1 METKSVKQYNNII
14 LVPTDFSE
22 VCDNAINHGA
32 EMAKSLGYKLCILH
46 VINRETKSRLKKEN
60 LDLTEVVKTLK
71 EIKAKYAKKNK
82 IEIDTIAV
90 EGSIFSAIQEVAHEV
105 KANMMVLGTHGKK
118 GLQKVFGS
126 YALRVVLESPI
137 PVIVVQK
144 RSFGHGFKDIVFPV
158 SNDLEARQKVQN
170 ALKIA
175 KLFNSRIHIFQSKER
190 DTALQ
195 NRVNI
200 ITRQIT
206 EIFDKEKVKYFAI
219 QAEKASG
226 YADQVLSYAVLKKA
240 DLIMIMTQPN
250 VDVPGF
256 SLSNWDEKL
265 MFNDAQIPVM
275 CTNPLDVVVNFWE
288 TSSAY

>member
-1 METKSVKQYNNII
+1 MESKSVKQYNNII

-90 EGSIFSAIQEVAHEV
+90 EGSIFSAIQEVAHEI

-137 PVIVVQK
+137 PVFVVQK
-144 RSFGHGFKDIVFPV
+144 RSFGHGFKEIVFPV

-195 NRVNI
+195 NRVSI

-206 EIFDKEKVKYFAI
+206 EIFDKEKVKYFAV

-256 SLSNWDEKL
+256 SMSNWDEKL

-288 TSSAY
+288 SSSSY